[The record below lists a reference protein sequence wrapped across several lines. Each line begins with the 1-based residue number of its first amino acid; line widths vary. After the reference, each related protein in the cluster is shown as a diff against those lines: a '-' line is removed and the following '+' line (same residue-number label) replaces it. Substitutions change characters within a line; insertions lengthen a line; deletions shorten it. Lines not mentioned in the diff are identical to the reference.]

1 MNDQIIKNGRWGLR
15 QRTFFIICICSVFL
29 FSLILTGIF
38 IDMDRMSVN
47 LAARNHTPSLTHLFG
62 TDWLGRDMLV
72 RTLKGLTFSFFVGIM
87 AALLSMLIALVL
99 SLIGSL
105 HRILD
110 WAVVWLIDLFL
121 SVPHLVVLILISF
134 VLGGGYKGVII
145 ALAVTHWPS
154 LTRLLRAEIMQ
165 IKKNPYVEV
174 SKKLG
179 KSRIWIVKNH
189 FLPHLI
195 PQLLVGFILLFPH
208 VILHEAAITFLGFGL
223 PQEQPAIGIIL
234 SESMQYLS
242 TGMWWLA
249 VFPGLSLL
257 ILVVLFDLIGR
268 CVRKLVD
275 PFDGQ
280 MI

>member
-87 AALLSMLIALVL
+87 AALLSTLIALVL

-110 WAVVWLIDLFL
+110 
-121 SVPHLVVLILISF
+121 
-134 VLGGGYKGVII
+134 
-145 ALAVTHWPS
+145 
-154 LTRLLRAEIMQ
+154 
-165 IKKNPYVEV
+165 
-174 SKKLG
+174 
-179 KSRIWIVKNH
+179 
-189 FLPHLI
+189 
-195 PQLLVGFILLFPH
+195 
-208 VILHEAAITFLGFGL
+208 
-223 PQEQPAIGIIL
+223 
-234 SESMQYLS
+234 
-242 TGMWWLA
+242 
-249 VFPGLSLL
+249 
-257 ILVVLFDLIGR
+257 
-268 CVRKLVD
+268 
-275 PFDGQ
+275 
-280 MI
+280 